1 MSETTISEP
10 WRCSLAEL
18 VTMRS
23 RRMELTVVRYTSAMA
38 QMPWLMTLRVLSHMH
53 GNQCPS
59 NCITLNSVLAAATRS
74 ARWAFGFGLLQDM
87 KTGGVVPSIVS
98 FGTGI
103 TLSRAFRWHQGFL
116 LLQQLPKRSL
126 QPNTVTS
133 NAALSCVAAAS
144 ASTTGD
150 AGNAAH
156 GWMAAMDTYSHM
168 HQLGIEIGAATTG
181 SLIHLARFLR
191 RWHLAFEFLTLEKQ
205 LHCDAHKRREH
216 RSVSRISFNSAIS
229 ACEGSSQWDAALGI
243 CESME
248 RSIDGVTVSACISA
262 CEKGQRWVRAVD
274 LARHLPQIRI
284 LPKPTRGD
292 LQCRAMAL
300 AACISACEKGL
311 EWQRS
316 LQTAFDLRPFL
327 DTQKASKTLPY
338 NAALCSL
345 GRSVRWELALG
356 ILRWLPMSTLRPSL
370 ESLNACLG
378 ALRTAQEW
386 SKAMSAWLTLE
397 QSALM
402 PSVVTMAASAAIISG
417 RAACNALI
425 SACAEPLRWRKAI
438 CLFDETMDPDRISF
452 NSLASALEKS
462 RLWVLT
468 LGLLPQLRVR
478 LLEPDPFTKEAI
490 FSAAERAR
498 AWRQVLANLRTGS
511 SQPPGAAIMGIVF
524 SALSSAGQ
532 MELWPKALQLLQDLK
547 DSEVEA
553 DASVLGTVAE
563 LFVEAGG
570 RAVQRA
576 PYIHSL
582 HLLERMQRG
591 TEAWLSAS
599 GLRVI
604 AL

>member
-23 RRMELTVVRYTSAMA
+23 HRMELTVVRYTSAMA
-38 QMPWLMTLRVLSHMH
+38 QMPWLMTLQVLSQMH
-53 GNQCPS
+53 GNQCLS

-74 ARWAFGFGLLQDM
+74 ARWAFGFRLLQDM

-103 TLSRAFRWHQGFL
+103 TLSKGFRWRQGFL

-156 GWMAAMDTYSHM
+156 GWIAVMDAYSHM
-168 HQLGIEIGAATTG
+168 HQLSIETSAATTG

-191 RWHLAFEFLTLEKQ
+191 RWQMTFEFLALEKQ
-205 LHCDAHKRREH
+205 LHCDTQKRREH

-229 ACEGSSQWDAALGI
+229 ACESSSQWDAALGI

-274 LARHLPQIRI
+274 LARHLPQILI
-284 LPKPTRGD
+284 VPKPTRGD

-327 DTQKASKTLPY
+327 DSQKTSKTLPY

-345 GRSVRWELALG
+345 GRSVRWELAVG
-356 ILRWLPMSTLRPSL
+356 IVRWLPMSTLRPSL

-397 QSALM
+397 HSALM

-438 CLFDETMDPDRISF
+438 CLFETMDPDRISF

-462 RLWVLT
+462 RLWRLT
-468 LGLLPQLRVR
+468 LELLPLLRAR

-490 FSAAERAR
+490 FSAAERAG
-498 AWRQVLANLRTGS
+498 AWRQVLANLHTGS
-511 SQPPGAAIMGIVF
+511 SQPPGVTIMGIVF

-532 MELWPKALQLLQDLK
+532 MELWPKVLQLLQDLK

-553 DASVLGTVAE
+553 DASVVGTVAE
-563 LFVEAGG
+563 LFVGAGG
-570 RAVQRA
+570 RAAQRA
-576 PYIHSL
+576 PLIHSL

-591 TEAWLSAS
+591 TDCHRLEIHLA
-599 GLRVI
+599 
-604 AL
+604 